1 MALPELDLSITPGV
15 RELADWGDV
24 DRLLEDLG
32 RLDLKMAAIEADMG
46 GRLYDLVKEYSARL
60 TAMRECRAGLEWLAA
75 PLFPSRKS
83 EFAVR
88 RSKQLTF
95 GRIAFRV
102 AESIEIPVGT
112 DAAVIATLRR
122 LGWDDCIEVKE
133 KIDKNALKKLPDND
147 LARCGARRKTED
159 RFRIEPNLDLVA
171 ERIGAVRERPAVVI
185 DLEKLAGAIKATQS
199 RPSASPVGMATAS
212 PPQKEKKCRSRK

>member
-75 PLFPSRKS
+75 AFCQSRKS